1 MPLKKLR
8 DLFEWPIMIFLVV
21 GIVTAAINL
30 TISGFSPVVW
40 FLISFWFLLIT
51 ICMEVS
57 MIRQHLESK

>member
-1 MPLKKLR
+1 MPLKILR
-8 DLFEWPIMIFLVV
+8 DLFEWPVMIFLAV

-40 FLISFWFLLIT
+40 FPISFWFLLIT
-51 ICMEVS
+51 IYLEVS